1 MSTCIKLIC
10 SVDDTSACQSVVI
23 ERVYYRRRKDELKK
37 GEEKEEKLHA
47 WKLCT
52 ALVRGV

>member
-1 MSTCIKLIC
+1 MSTCVKLIC

-23 ERVYYRRRKDELKK
+23 ERVCYRRRKDELKK

-47 WKLCT
+47 
-52 ALVRGV
+52 